1 MIVLPRGNTLP
12 PEKKPWLKSRLQTL
26 LQSFEVVP
34 ESVDSA
40 VYPECDASSMAIQ
53 NPSQVYKAC
62 LTPSSWVCHEW
73 GADFLSIPGYVCAR
87 STFVLSQHFDVVKRK
102 IQRETHA
109 FTA

>member
-1 MIVLPRGNTLP
+1 MNVLPRGNTLP

-53 NPSQVYKAC
+53 NPS
-62 LTPSSWVCHEW
+62 SWVCHEW

>member
-1 MIVLPRGNTLP
+1 MNCMIVLPRGNTLP

-53 NPSQVYKAC
+53 NPRTRPPGLPQARRMHYAME
-62 LTPSSWVCHEW
+62 LMTDSSWKGC
-73 GADFLSIPGYVCAR
+73 S
-87 STFVLSQHFDVVKRK
+87 
-102 IQRETHA
+102 
-109 FTA
+109 